1 MQKPITSRVKR
12 SPFLKYSP
20 AKETKD
26 PKAKRYGSE
35 EGEDKIIE
43 KEVKTPK
50 KSLQEAYKDRG
61 AEYKDLSFEE
71 YSKKAKADPLYGTSG
86 GTKKVKE
93 TVKGEDLDYDT
104 TIMTKRKEGTVLEPW
119 EVRRQLRAKTRADRQ
134 VNKTRRKMEK
144 YGTFNDEGEF
154 TANTDL
160 SDRDRRKLQQAK
172 SGYEAAGDMTKNVST
187 GIKSGRAAKES
198 YFQGQREKTKGEQPA
213 ELQLEASKEEAKRA
227 RRDEIAAA
235 SGITTS
241 QAAGAVEAN
250 QTPFSGAMETAQ
262 ELGKELELNY
272 KPGQYSQGI
281 TMKPSAFKM
290 KAKSPAAKKLQ
301 GNQSRL
307 PQHLQDSIK
316 AAPESPAKIDP
327 MTMMMVANAVKGR
340 SSNKMR
346 SGFKMKGYGKK

>member
-20 AKETKD
+20 AKQTKD

-35 EGEDKIIE
+35 EGEDEIIE

-86 GTKKVKE
+86 GTKKVKK

-104 TIMTKRKEGTVLEPW
+104 TIMTTKKEGTMLEPW

-134 VNKTRRKMEK
+134 VNKKRRKMGK
-144 YGTFNDEGEF
+144 YGTFDKEGKF
-154 TANTDL
+154 TAKEGL
-160 SDRDRRKLQQAK
+160 SQRELRKLGQAK
-172 SGYEAAGDMTKNVST
+172 SGYEAASDMTKNVST
-187 GIKSGRAAKES
+187 GIKSGRAAGES
-198 YFQGQREKTKGEQPA
+198 YYQGQREKDKGEQDEA
-213 ELQLEASKEEAKRA
+213 FQLEEAKRVAKKA
-227 RRDEIAAA
+227 RRDDIAAA

-241 QAAGAVEAN
+241 QAAGAIEAN
-250 QTPFSGAMETAQ
+250 QTPFSGMMETAK
-262 ELGKELELNY
+262 ELGEVDLY
-272 KPGQYSQGI
+272 KPGQYSAGMP
-281 TMKPSAFKM
+281 MKPSAFKM

-327 MTMMMVANAVKGR
+327 MTMMMVANAVKSR

>member
-20 AKETKD
+20 AKKTKD

-50 KSLQEAYKDRG
+50 KSLQEAYKDRS

-104 TIMTKRKEGTVLEPW
+104 TIMTTKKEGTMLEPW
-119 EVRRQLRAKTRADRQ
+119 EVRRQLRAQTRSDRQ
-134 VNKTRRKMEK
+134 VNKKRRKMEK
-144 YGTFNDEGEF
+144 YGTFDKEGKF
-154 TANTDL
+154 TARKGL
-160 SDRDRRKLQQAK
+160 SQKELRKLGQAET
-172 SGYEAAGDMTKNVST
+172 GYDTATAMSSNIQKGV
-187 GIKSGRAAKES
+187 KSGRAAGES

-213 ELQLEASKEEAKRA
+213 ELQLKEAERIAKKA

-241 QAAGAVEAN
+241 QAEGAPTPG
-250 QTPFSGAMETAQ
+250 QTSFSGMMETAKD
-262 ELGKELELNY
+262 LGKELELNY
-272 KPGQYSQGI
+272 KVGQYSQGI

-301 GNQSRL
+301 GAQNTL
-307 PQHLQDSIK
+307 PQHLQDAIK
-316 AAPESPAKIDP
+316 AAP
-327 MTMMMVANAVKGR
+327 G
-340 SSNKMR
+340 KMR